1 MQVKVYRVA
10 CVPAIRNA
18 FLKNWRQWRHC
29 FWRLTSRPLFFLFHS
44 LRPTAPPLWSLSVLF
59 QDGDYRDWDESKK
72 GWGGGERCAWFIRR
86 QTQWGSNQHYIGCQH
101 QVGVRHFT
109 SRAAAVSSKTSR
121 HSGCCL
127 HCKAQSATL
136 WFCYNTTTLHWKIT
150 ELTIIAILFQQSV
163 ITTWQ
168 CMCSSLKRGC
178 HTNRY

>member
-1 MQVKVYRVA
+1 MLFSRE
-10 CVPAIRNA
+10 
-18 FLKNWRQWRHC
+18 NWRQWRHC